1 MQRIGTAIVTMWL
14 LTAPTG
20 AAAQDVPPERART
33 AFEHLKRLAGQWQQR
48 STNDWEGSAT
58 IRVIAG
64 GSAVMLTSKVD
75 PHPGSDETM
84 VTVFHMDGDR
94 LMLTH
99 YCVAKNQPRLVA
111 TSISADGR
119 AIEFAFRDATNLRSA
134 DHGHMSRAVYTLE
147 SEDRYRSRWTFSQ
160 KGQERW
166 MEEIV
171 TTRRR

>member
-1 MQRIGTAIVTMWL
+1 MKRIAPALVTIWL
-14 LTAPTG
+14 LTAPVD
-20 AAAQDVPPERART
+20 AVAQDVAPERAQA
-33 AFEHLKRLAGQWQQR
+33 AFEHLKRLAGQWDQR

-64 GSAVMLTSKVD
+64 GSAVMVTSNVD

-84 VTVFHMDGDR
+84 ATVFHMDGDR

-99 YCVAKNQPRLVA
+99 YCVAKNQPRLLA

-119 AIEFAFRDATNLRSA
+119 VIEFAFRDATNLRSP
-134 DHGHMSRAVYTLE
+134 DHGHMNRAVYTLE

-160 KGQERW
+160 KGEARW